1 MRLRKALRVA
11 TAIGLLLPG
20 TPGLAQAAP
29 PADETASGDAGDI
42 LVIARK
48 RPESILKVPV
58 VVNVLDTASIERA
71 QITNIQGVSTKVPG
85 LFVSESV
92 NTIGTQISL
101 RGIGTSA
108 LDSGIDQSISLN
120 IDGQQ
125 FSQGLTFKS
134 GLFDLAQ
141 AEVLK
146 GPQALFFGKNS
157 PGGVIALTTAD
168 PQDFVEVIGRA
179 SYEFEAREPR
189 TELIL
194 SGPVSDTLGLRLAG
208 SWSDR
213 QGYFK
218 NTAGLTAIPAL
229 GGLAPRHSRSGGNE
243 NWIVRGTAVWKP
255 TDGLRIKLK
264 VNVTRDRSD
273 NPNGLQ
279 AFSCLQGTGPS
290 VVGIPFIGGAHPCR
304 LDDET
309 EIADLNPANYPGVP
323 NGGTPFLDI
332 KQHFGVLDLNY
343 EVAPDVSVSSTT
355 AYYHNRTDGMIQ
367 GTYAG
372 AATAIYADNDFMRRD
387 FTEELRVQSDYQ
399 DAALNW
405 MVGGFYQKARMKND
419 IVIGVN
425 TALGFPTTPVGTLAA
440 GTHDVRI
447 ETKALFGQL
456 RWKPVET
463 LELAG
468 GVRWTDERRS
478 NTPTTLDAFG
488 ALGVPGQTYP
498 VALPRVG
505 SKNWSPEVTVTF
517 TPTDTLTIFGALKQG
532 YKSGSYSITSPTPFG
547 TDTSFGDEKAQ
558 GGEFGV
564 KARALDNALNLNA
577 AFYYY
582 RFKGLQVG
590 VSEPAPATGVPV
602 TRTLN
607 AGKARTLGID
617 FDATYRPPSIEG
629 LSLNLAIN
637 WNKAKYIELNGVPCY
652 GGQTIAAG
660 CNQVFNPTA
669 TSPLLPGVVGLYTA
683 RSASGLPLE
692 KAPVWQIVGGFDHK
706 LSVTEKLDLLF
717 GSSAQYSSSWI
728 SPIGDRPDFVQPSFT
743 KLNAYV
749 TLKDAEDRWEV
760 SLIGNNLTD
769 KVTCAYTAN
778 TDYKNSTLLTSFA
791 GVTGAATNPTGKIDE
806 NTCVANPGR
815 EIWVRLTL
823 RPIGLFK

>member
-1 MRLRKALRVA
+1 MRFRNTLLVA
-11 TAIGLLLPG
+11 TALGLMP
-20 TPGLAQAAP
+20 PVAPALAQEASAEENAASDP
-29 PADETASGDAGDI
+29 GEIIVT
-42 LVIARK
+42 ARK
-48 RPESILKVPV
+48 REESILKVPV
-58 VVNVLDTASIERA
+58 VVSVLDSASIDRA

-108 LDSGIDQSISLN
+108 LDAGIDQSISLN

-134 GLFDLAQ
+134 GLFDLSQ

-168 PQDFVEVIGRA
+168 PGDEVEVIGRL

-194 SGPVSDTLGLRLAG
+194 SGPVSETLGLRLAG

-213 QGYFK
+213 EGYFK

-229 GGLAPRHSRSGGNE
+229 GGLAPKHSRSGGNE

-255 TDGLRIKLK
+255 TDAFRARLK
-264 VNVTRDRSD
+264 VNVTRDKSD

-290 VVGIPFIGGAHPCR
+290 VVGIPFIGGAHPCK

-323 NGGTPFLDI
+323 NGGTPFLNI
-332 KQHFGVLDLNY
+332 KQHFGVLDLSY
-343 EVAPDVSVSSTT
+343 EVAPDISASSTT
-355 AYYHNRTDGMIQ
+355 TYYHNRTDGMIQ

-372 AATAIYADNDFMRRD
+372 AATAIFADNDFMRRD
-387 FTEELRVQSDYQ
+387 FTEEVRIQSDRQ
-399 DAALNW
+399 GAPLNW
-405 MVGGFYQKARMKND
+405 MLGGFYQKARMKNR
-419 IVIGVN
+419 ILIGVN
-425 TALGFPTTPVGTLAA
+425 TALCFPTTPVGTLAS

-456 RWKPVET
+456 RWKPADT
-463 LELAG
+463 LEIAG

-478 NTPTTLDAFG
+478 NNPTTLDAFG
-488 ALGVPGQTYP
+488 ALGVPGAIHP
-498 VALPRVG
+498 VALPKIS
-505 SKNWSPEVTVTF
+505 SKNWSPELSVTW
-517 TPTDTLTIFGALKQG
+517 TPTDDLTVFGALKQG
-532 YKSGSYSITSPTPFG
+532 YKSGSYSITSPNPFG
-547 TDTSFGDEKAQ
+547 TDGSFGDEKAQ

-582 RFKGLQVG
+582 RFTGLQVG

-607 AGKARTLGID
+607 AGKARTYGID

-629 LSLNLAIN
+629 LSLNLAVN

-652 GGQTIAAG
+652 GGQTIALG

-692 KAPVWQIVGGFDHK
+692 KAPEWQIVGGFDHQVSLTK
-706 LSVTEKLDLLF
+706 RLDLLF
-717 GSSAQYSSSWI
+717 GSSAQHSSSWV

-749 TLKDAEDRWEV
+749 TLKDIDDRWEI

-778 TDYKNSTLLTSFA
+778 TDYLNSTLLTSFA
-791 GVTGAATNPTGKIDE
+791 GVTGAATNPTGKVDE

-815 EIWVRLTL
+815 ELWVRLTL
-823 RPIGLFK
+823 RPMGLFQ